1 MTRAQFLNELYRR
14 LPGLTQEQAEQH
26 LTYYAEM
33 LADRME
39 EGMSE
44 EEAVASMEPVDV
56 IAQRILQDEGVPEGQ
71 PPRWPDLPETD
82 GSRFTK
88 TPDFPKRKNWR
99 KLTQIL
105 LWAAAIAA
113 AVSAVGRWRA
123 QNISSTI
130 AESSDAPPI
139 EDVVDWRTHNDEEWA
154 EEWAEEWTEEWTE
167 EWAEEMEQWA
177 SFDGLYDLWGLE
189 IGPDGIY
196 GGNFSISPSGIVLSG
211 GGREIFISPDG
222 IALNNGAEELTDSMV
237 GAKFR
242 FPSETYRVNAGE
254 IDSVGINWTG
264 GIVKVLSWEEDYI
277 QMQEFSDKKLT
288 KAQELA
294 YSTDG
299 GTLSISN
306 GGSPDKGLIVWLPKS
321 TWNDLTVNTSSA
333 DIYWDQVCAEYGCA
347 HSSSGN
353 VTLSNSVFNVLETGA
368 SSGQSTLRSVTAVEL
383 QTSSSSGD
391 VYLEGVVA
399 ETMDVSTSSGNIS
412 GFAAGNSIS
421 LSATSGET
429 NISSGA
435 AGSLRLNSSSG
446 NIKAALQDNSPGS
459 VEVQTSS
466 GDVELLMPEH
476 WGFALEFD
484 SNSGYFDRGPFSVVR
499 VEDAYIADGFPAIHI
514 EAETSSGDLRLAAN
528 P

>member
-154 EEWAEEWTEEWTE
+154 EEWTEEWTE

-211 GGREIFISPDG
+211 GGRDARQDRGSDRR
-222 IALNNGAEELTDSMV
+222 GA
-237 GAKFR
+237 F
-242 FPSETYRVNAGE
+242 
-254 IDSVGINWTG
+254 
-264 GIVKVLSWEEDYI
+264 
-277 QMQEFSDKKLT
+277 
-288 KAQELA
+288 
-294 YSTDG
+294 
-299 GTLSISN
+299 
-306 GGSPDKGLIVWLPKS
+306 
-321 TWNDLTVNTSSA
+321 
-333 DIYWDQVCAEYGCA
+333 
-347 HSSSGN
+347 
-353 VTLSNSVFNVLETGA
+353 
-368 SSGQSTLRSVTAVEL
+368 
-383 QTSSSSGD
+383 
-391 VYLEGVVA
+391 
-399 ETMDVSTSSGNIS
+399 
-412 GFAAGNSIS
+412 
-421 LSATSGET
+421 
-429 NISSGA
+429 
-435 AGSLRLNSSSG
+435 AGSGKRSSDQTGVTS
-446 NIKAALQDNSPGS
+446 ASCADHDGS
-459 VEVQTSS
+459 
-466 GDVELLMPEH
+466 
-476 WGFALEFD
+476 
-484 SNSGYFDRGPFSVVR
+484 
-499 VEDAYIADGFPAIHI
+499 
-514 EAETSSGDLRLAAN
+514 
-528 P
+528 